1 MITHHYSSIKLGSIV
16 RTTLKAAQSI
26 HHFYVAEVTNSVRK
40 MSRIYLGTAQR
51 VKPRQVEEKYPETE
65 TRREFAFPTSIT
77 ETTKAQDLSHACSPA
92 TFGLNHQDV
101 LDEMKVIAVG

>member
-1 MITHHYSSIKLGSIV
+1 
-16 RTTLKAAQSI
+16 
-26 HHFYVAEVTNSVRK
+26 